1 MFRIGDRDQA
11 LRVARAG
18 SACVAHVTGP
28 GVHVFEQYAFVAP
41 YIGDPRTNWGLN
53 ATPAGK
59 EFGGY
64 FHVTCP
70 QCGEQRSIEFF
81 ETVDFRRRH
90 PYDELGH
97 ETPSTIISAREFSVE
112 LERCLAG
119 LREEFVN
126 ATGDELDAQG
136 TFHQT
141 AAICTN
147 ELLKFI
153 PADLDEIPDSAFPDA
168 DLVYKYANRSRL
180 TRTYLTEQRQRLRQL
195 GDKMNIRATAISEE
209 RILDGLHGA
218 RRLPLPPFSLAALKL
233 HEKWFFEGPVG
244 ENQPIIARGADAR
257 EMGLSARTLSK
268 AIMEKVT
275 LDRADLSAAQLDEA
289 LLTEVSFRGAVLTNG
304 SATAARFTRCQL
316 GGVDGTLWR
325 VREAT
330 FDDCDLTAAVLARS
344 VWTQATVTTCVFRD
358 ADLRNARLDE
368 ATFTDCDFRGADLR
382 VVEPG
387 INTARKARF
396 VRCDLRQTQWEGREL
411 NASR

>member
-1 MFRIGDRDQA
+1 MKIPNIGFARSSLEVRFYLA
-11 LRVARAG
+11 LHRCPKCG
-18 SACVAHVTGP
+18 SDD
-28 GVHVFEQYAFVAP
+28 
-41 YIGDPRTNWGLN
+41 IGDPSTNWGLI
-53 ATPAGK
+53 ATPTGA

-81 ETVDFRRRH
+81 ETADFRRRH
-90 PYDELGH
+90 PYDEVGH

-112 LERCLAG
+112 LERCLAN
-119 LREEFVN
+119 LWEDFVD
-126 ATGDELDAQG
+126 ATRAELDVQG
-136 TFHQT
+136 GFHT
-141 AAICTN
+141 NALICVN
-147 ELLKFI
+147 ELLKFM
-153 PADLDEIPDSAFPDA
+153 PAELDEIPDSAFPGD
-168 DLVYKYANRSRL
+168 DLAYKHANPQRL
-180 TRTYLTEQRQRLRQL
+180 TRAHLTEQKQRQHAL
-195 GDKMNIRATAISEE
+195 GPKVQARAIALSDEQQPS
-209 RILDGLHGA
+209 GA
-218 RRLPLPPFSLAALKL
+218 PRLPLPPFSLAALKL

-275 LDRADLSAAQLDEA
+275 LDHADLSAAQLDEA
-289 LLTEVSFRGAVLTNG
+289 LLTEVSFRGAFLTNG

-387 INTARKARF
+387 INTARNARF
-396 VRCDLRQTQWEGREL
+396 VRCDLRQTLWEGREL
-411 NASR
+411 NEVELVDCKLDDTPN